1 MGCDFMS
8 GKRKRANENQISI
21 YDMVLKAGDRLFKD
35 GAIYGEITGE
45 SESLYYVLKSSSKD
59 NMPIPYQKHSLRNS
73 ILLGKLSLECFNY
86 D

>member
-35 GAIYGEITGE
+35 GTIYGEITGE

-59 NMPIPYQKHSLRNS
+59 NMPIPYQKHPLRNS
-73 ILLGKLSLECFNY
+73 ILLGKLTLECFNY